1 MNIDNYRVALIHD
14 WYLTKSIAGAEKVT
28 FQIDECLTKN
38 FSKPDLFSISENL
51 SKSKIDFFKGR
62 NIETSFIQNLPFG
75 NDNVQNYL
83 PLIPFAIEQIDL
95 KEYEL
100 IISSSHLA
108 AKGVLSSP
116 DQLHISYIHTPMRY
130 AWDQMSIYLKKSKI
144 SRYGMEWFIRY
155 FLFKLRQWDVYSSTR
170 PDYLIANSTF
180 TSRRIKKYWGLNS
193 EIIYPPVNIK
203 RFECNQT
210 RENFYLTVSRL
221 VPNKRVD
228 ILVHAFNNLNLPLYI
243 VGEGPEKINL
253 KNSANDNIKFI
264 KNNTDSNI
272 AKLMSKCRA
281 FVYAGIEDFGIT
293 PVEAMASGAPVI
305 ALKRGGIL
313 DTINCLNDS
322 NKKKVPTGILFN
334 QQTSSDVFDTV
345 QWFENKKLWERF
357 NSQDINHY
365 SNKFSNERFQS
376 EFKNF
381 INKSSE
387 LFRNKLS

>member
-1 MNIDNYRVALIHD
+1 MESKNIKVALVHD
-14 WYLTKSIAGAEKVT
+14 WYLSNSISGAERVT
-28 FQIDECLTKN
+28 LQLDKIISSN
-38 FSKPDLFSISENL
+38 FSTPDLYALTENISNTNNKL
-51 SKSKIDFFKGR
+51 FKGR
-62 NIETSFIQNLPFG
+62 NIYTSFLQKIPFG
-75 NDNVQNYL
+75 KNNIQKFL
-83 PLIPFAIEQIDL
+83 TFIPFAIEQLDL
-95 KEYEL
+95 TQYDL
-100 IISSSHLA
+100 ILSSSHIG

-130 AWDQMSIYLKKSKI
+130 AWDQMSTYLKKSKI
-144 SRYGMEWFIRY
+144 SRYGMEWAIRY

-180 TSRRIKKYWGLNS
+180 TARRIKKYWGLNA

-203 RFECNQT
+203 RFDCNQT

-228 ILVHAFNNLNLPLYI
+228 ILVNAFNNLNLPLYI

-253 KNSANDNIKFI
+253 KNSANNNIKFI

-272 AKLMSKCRA
+272 EKLLSRCRA

-334 QQTSSDVFDTV
+334 QQTSSDIFDTV
-345 QWFENKKLWERF
+345 QWFESKKLWERF
-357 NSQDINHY
+357 NSQDINQY
-365 SNKFSNERFQS
+365 SNKFNDERFNS
-376 EFKNF
+376 EFENF

-387 LFRNKLS
+387 LFRNKLI